1 MKKILVLIVLFC
13 AGVCR
18 QSLAKNDVRE
28 RIASN
33 GNYVG
38 LQKETY
44 VDPEEPD
51 AKWFHENTLLV
62 RNNEAILDEVPVVV
76 NHGKKGYS
84 PSDGGF
90 FTYRARFT
98 KRDGQI
104 FVALRLCQ
112 SDYLVFPVDKHDQYT
127 EIKSYPVRLTSDGI
141 EFNGVKYAPAKVNKL
156 ALKRL
161 LRLLSSESLEKPGT
175 NP

>member
-1 MKKILVLIVLFC
+1 MKKILVLIILFC
-13 AGVCR
+13 AGVCG

-38 LQKETY
+38 LKEETY

-62 RNNEAILDEVPVVV
+62 RNDEAILDEVPVVI

-84 PSDGGF
+84 ASDG
-90 FTYRARFT
+90 RF
-98 KRDGQI
+98 
-104 FVALRLCQ
+104 
-112 SDYLVFPVDKHDQYT
+112 
-127 EIKSYPVRLTSDGI
+127 

-161 LRLLSSESLEKPGT
+161 LKLLSTESLEKPGT